1 MIDQESVAV
10 VVTDDDRRYVHAN
23 PAACELLGIAH
34 DELIGMRTEEVTGTP
49 PGEIEGV
56 WARFRE
62 AGVLAGTF
70 PLPSPVGPRNVPY
83 IAVADVTPGRH
94 LAIFLP
100 TRSNG
105 AWQPL
110 SQREREVV
118 ALVAGGATGREVGE
132 ELSVTSAT
140 VETHIR
146 NAMRRL
152 GARNR
157 SHLVTLAILRNEIEV
172 DELGWVASHDPR
184 AGRSSASRLGVVI
197 HRSRPTCVIPAM
209 PNSGRPVDE
218 STRARARVHL
228 DEPVAPAA
236 TSEAWTQMRSSDD
249 QRQRARVADLPAPD
263 DPPVVGVRA
272 RQLAV
277 AA

>member
-1 MIDQESVAV
+1 MIDPETVAIV
-10 VVTDDDRRYVHAN
+10 VADDDRRYVHAN

-34 DELIGMRTEEVTGTP
+34 DDLIGMRTEEVTGTP
-49 PGEIEGV
+49 AGEIEAV
-56 WARFRE
+56 WSRFRD

-70 PLPSPVGPRNVPY
+70 PLPSPVGPRNVPF

-100 TRSNG
+100 ARANG
-105 AWQPL
+105 SWQPL

-118 ALVAGGATGREVGE
+118 GLVALGATGREVGE
-132 ELSVTSAT
+132 KLSVTSAT

-172 DELGWVASHDPR
+172 DDLDA
-184 AGRSSASRLGVVI
+184 RS
-197 HRSRPTCVIPAM
+197 
-209 PNSGRPVDE
+209 
-218 STRARARVHL
+218 
-228 DEPVAPAA
+228 
-236 TSEAWTQMRSSDD
+236 
-249 QRQRARVADLPAPD
+249 
-263 DPPVVGVRA
+263 
-272 RQLAV
+272 
-277 AA
+277 